1 LIPVKCLCNDRFF
14 SISII
19 FRCLLPKNG
28 GVLKWGYPIFIIIN
42 HPYFDWGFSM
52 VNLPAIGDAVFM
64 ETSISRISGISGI
77 AVQVSP
83 GPFCRTAVLGGGGA
97 GGSRFAA
104 AVAAGLKATTLAAS
118 GAWF

>member
-1 LIPVKCLCNDRFF
+1 MCNSRDIPSMILNDENSR
-14 SISII
+14 II
-19 FRCLLPKNG
+19 LG
-28 GVLKWGYPIFIIIN
+28 IYGYIIIN

-64 ETSISRISGISGI
+64 ETSISRISGISGS